1 MREAVQ
7 IEYLQDSREV
17 TRNQGLFTFKVLSTT
32 RTIRSFAL
40 IAQSPIREARA
51 WVKKAKRR

>member
-7 IEYLQDSREV
+7 IEYLKDSREV
-17 TRNQGLFTFKVLSTT
+17 IRNQGLFTFKVLSTT

-40 IAQSPIREARA
+40 IAQSHIRKARA
-51 WVKKAKRR
+51 WFKKAKRR

>member
-7 IEYLQDSREV
+7 IEYLKDSREV
-17 TRNQGLFTFKVLSTT
+17 TRNQGLFTSKVLSTT

-40 IAQSPIREARA
+40 IAQSPIQEALA
-51 WVKKAKRR
+51 WVKKAKRK

>member
-7 IEYLQDSREV
+7 IEYLKDSREV
-17 TRNQGLFTFKVLSTT
+17 TRNQGLFTFKVLSIT

-40 IAQSPIREARA
+40 IAQSHIREARA
-51 WVKKAKRR
+51 WVKKVKRR